1 MKSFAVVFIAGLQK
15 SSEDE
20 DRASQSPGTGER
32 GQNVDRSHGMTRT
45 EVRSKHGDCHLGHL
59 FPDGTRDNGGLRYCM
74 NSVSLR
80 VIVISLRARDMAN
93 TSNCSLRRLSNGCK
107 N

>member
-74 NSVSLR
+74 NSASLR
-80 VIVISLRARDMAN
+80 VIHRDQLEGEGYGEYLKLFTQEA
-93 TSNCSLRRLSNGCK
+93 
-107 N
+107 